1 MDDLPTP
8 IFLRLA
14 RDRRRVEEEN
24 AAHQS
29 WRRWG
34 AFSPIT
40 HLSYSPRTACLASSF
55 FMLAMP
61 TETLTVPLTVTEPK
75 SVGICRGCA

>member
-1 MDDLPTP
+1 M
-8 IFLRLA
+8 LA
-14 RDRRRVEEEN
+14 SLGCFF
-24 AAHQS
+24 A
-29 WRRWG
+29 
-34 AFSPIT
+34 

-75 SVGICRGCA
+75 SVGIAEAVLNQQTGQFPD